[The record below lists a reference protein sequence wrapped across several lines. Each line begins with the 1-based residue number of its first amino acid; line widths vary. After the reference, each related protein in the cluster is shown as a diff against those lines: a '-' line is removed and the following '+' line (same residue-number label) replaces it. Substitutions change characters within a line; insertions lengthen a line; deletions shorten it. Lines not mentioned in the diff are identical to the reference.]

1 MVSLKLISLIALVTF
16 LVTLIESAPAKTCP
30 FAIKY
35 INEPL
40 NTYIVTLKTPSNH
53 YEAVNAEI
61 KHFNLLKECADKK
74 ISNILNLSNLVNKV
88 LDSIRKDPKNILN
101 FSVKGLSFCR
111 ETSIQATRKILNDD
125 KFSRNEKV
133 FKSQDDDKTSLK
145 NLDRVDERKFTLDG
159 KYKSPIESAKERMF
173 IFLIRINTGHLDF
186 EGRAEFAAAV
196 CTVCENHGTMVA
208 EIVGG
213 SNFGIAKLVK
223 LITIKVLNAQEHE
236 KSQNKKTIINMSLGF
251 GQRVEEVDRA
261 VKNAHYRALLI
272 LPVGLQTAS
281 GISFSSPHVAGA
293 FACIIANKN
302 LTPDQA

>member
-101 FSVKGLSFCR
+101 FSVKGL
-111 ETSIQATRKILNDD
+111 TTRKILNDD

-223 LITIKVLNAQEHE
+223 LITIKVLNAQG
-236 KSQNKKTIINMSLGF
+236 SGF

-261 VKNAHYRALLI
+261 VKNAHYR
-272 LPVGLQTAS
+272 VGLQTAS